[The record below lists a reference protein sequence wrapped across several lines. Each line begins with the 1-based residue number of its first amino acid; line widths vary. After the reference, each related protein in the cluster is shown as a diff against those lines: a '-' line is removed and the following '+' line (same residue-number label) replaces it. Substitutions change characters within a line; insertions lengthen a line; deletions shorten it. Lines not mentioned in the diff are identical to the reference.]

1 MNSFDPVHCVRK
13 ALLEPIAFRR
23 DVMFIKHRKER
34 TKVCTAGQARQST
47 RDCHHLAAVLFIR
60 ALVCWIGAGFL
71 GESLY
76 NHFQPGGSTL
86 WFSGQ
91 VYSLVTLWWFTAICS
106 MGSFT
111 LGTFAFFRWFLEY
124 LYLTTFGKRKGDWT
138 KASWLPIGCYY
149 IRPRL
154 AACCASAAHATVN
167 RDGVGQHPHSRQR
180 PPPGQDGQHN
190 SAC

>member
-124 LYLTTFGKRKGDWT
+124 LYYL
-138 KASWLPIGCYY
+138 SVL
-149 IRPRL
+149 PRL
-154 AACCASAAHATVN
+154 VCKRDCREPTDWKKDQNAKYHEHAELVALQDACICVYRRHGALLVYKFCTTSLAT
-167 RDGVGQHPHSRQR
+167 
-180 PPPGQDGQHN
+180 
-190 SAC
+190 A